1 MPGRLI
7 VCPTPIGNME
17 DVTLRTLTTLREAD
31 VIACED
37 TRRTGKLLERFGV
50 SGKLVSYNEQNE
62 RKRAGEL
69 VKQMAD
75 GANVALVSDAGMPLV
90 SDPGYVMV
98 QSCIAAGLPVEVLPG
113 PSAVLAALVAAGL
126 PSDHWRFTGFVPR
139 KAGEADELF
148 TTLEETLV
156 AFESP
161 KRVAAT
167 LERIAAIDPDRPV
180 AVCRELTKI
189 HEEVA
194 RGTATE
200 LAAHFGKGEVKGE
213 IVIVVGAASEE
224 ARNTGRVAKAQ
235 GAVGEL
241 IDAGAKGRTA
251 AKVVADLT
259 GLRANDLYRPG
270 E

>member
-50 SGKLVSYNEQNE
+50 SGKLISYNEQNE

-69 VKQMAD
+69 VKRMDA
-75 GANVALVSDAGMPLV
+75 GEIVALVSDAGMPLV

-98 QSCIAAGLPVEVLPG
+98 QACIAAGLPVEVLPG

-126 PSDHWRFTGFVPR
+126 PSDHWRFEGFVPR
-139 KAGEADELF
+139 KASEIDALF
-148 TTLEETLV
+148 ANLTETLV

-161 KRVAAT
+161 KRLGAT
-167 LERIAAIDPDRPV
+167 LERLATIDPNRAV
-180 AVCRELTKI
+180 AVCRELTKL

-194 RGTATE
+194 RGTAEE
-200 LAAHFGKGEVKGE
+200 LVEKFGGRETKGE
-213 IVIVVGAASEE
+213 IVLVVGAASAASLEH
-224 ARNTGRVAKAQ
+224 RR
-235 GAVGEL
+235 L
-241 IDAGAKGRTA
+241 AGALDAVERLTESGAKHREA
-251 AKVVADLT
+251 AKVVAELT
-259 GLRANDLYRPG
+259 GLRANDLYG
-270 E
+270 K

>member
-31 VIACED
+31 LIACED

-50 SGKLVSYNEQNE
+50 QGKLVSYNEQNE

-69 VKQMAD
+69 VKRMDA
-75 GANVALVSDAGMPLV
+75 GETVALVSDAGMPLV

-126 PSDHWRFTGFVPR
+126 PSDHWRFAGFVPR
-139 KAGEADELF
+139 KASEIDALFGELH
-148 TTLEETLV
+148 ETLV

-161 KRVAAT
+161 NRLVTT
-167 LERIAAIDPDRPV
+167 LERLAAIDPQRPA
-180 AVCRELTKI
+180 AVCRELTKL

-194 RGTATE
+194 RGTAEE
-200 LAAHFGKGEVKGE
+200 LAQHFAAGTVKGE
-213 IVIVVGAASEE
+213 IVLVVGAASEAALE
-224 ARNTGRVAKAQ
+224 HRRLADGRA
-235 GAVGEL
+235 AVVRL
-241 IDAGAKGRTA
+241 ADAGARPREA
-251 AKVVADLT
+251 AKVVAELT
-259 GLRANDLYRPG
+259 GLRVNDLYQP
-270 E
+270 

>member
-31 VIACED
+31 LIACED

-62 RKRAGEL
+62 RRRAGEL
-69 VKQMAD
+69 VKQMDD
-75 GANVALVSDAGMPLV
+75 GAIVALVSDAGMPLV

-98 QSCIAAGLPVEVLPG
+98 QACIAAGLPVEVLPG

-126 PSDHWRFTGFVPR
+126 PSDHWRFEGFVPR
-139 KAGEADELF
+139 KASEIDALMANL
-148 TTLEETLV
+148 TETLV

-161 KRVAAT
+161 KRLGAT
-167 LERIAAIDPDRPV
+167 LERLAAIDPQRPAV
-180 AVCRELTKI
+180 VCRELTKL

-194 RGTATE
+194 RGSAEE
-200 LAAHFGKGEVKGE
+200 LAEKFGGGEVKGE
-213 IVIVVGAASEE
+213 IVLVVGAASPE
-224 ARNTGRVAKAQ
+224 ALEHRRLADARAAVERLTESGARGR
-235 GAVGEL
+235 
-241 IDAGAKGRTA
+241 DA
-251 AKVVADLT
+251 AKVVAELT
-259 GLRANDLYRPG
+259 GLRANDLYRP
-270 E
+270 

>member
-1 MPGRLI
+1 MAGRLI

-69 VKQMAD
+69 VKQMDA
-75 GANVALVSDAGMPLV
+75 GQTVALVSDAGMPLV

-98 QSCIAAGLPVEVLPG
+98 QACIAAGLPVEVLPG

-126 PSDHWRFTGFVPR
+126 PSDHWRFAGFIPR
-139 KAGEADELF
+139 KASEIDDLF
-148 TTLEETLV
+148 ANLAETLV

-161 KRVAAT
+161 KRLGAT
-167 LERIAAIDPDRPV
+167 LERLSTIDPQRPT
-180 AVCRELTKI
+180 AVCRELTKL
-189 HEEVA
+189 HEEIA
-194 RGTATE
+194 RGTAEE
-200 LAAHFGKGEVKGE
+200 LAEHFGGGDVKGE
-213 IVIVVGAASEE
+213 IVLVVGAASEASLE
-224 ARNTGRVAKAQ
+224 HRRLADGRAAVARLAES
-235 GAVGEL
+235 GARARE
-241 IDAGAKGRTA
+241 A
-251 AKVVADLT
+251 AKVVAELT
-259 GLRANDLYRPG
+259 GLRVNDLYQP
-270 E
+270 